1 MTYPQL
7 ALGLVAA
14 ALAVR
19 AVAEVVARRRGGRI
33 PLAPTVVA
41 AVALVVLTAVF
52 DNAMLAAGVDDYSRA
67 HASGLS
73 IGRAPVEDFSYPL
86 AMALLLPGLWELTRR
101 RTAATATEGP
111 RC

>member
-7 ALGLVAA
+7 ALGLGAC
-14 ALAVR
+14 ALVVR
-19 AVAEVVARRRGGRI
+19 TVAELVARRRGGAI
-33 PLAPTVVA
+33 PLAPTLLTA
-41 AVALVVLTAVF
+41 LALVVLTAVF
-52 DNAMLAAGVDDYSRA
+52 DNVMLAAGVDDYSRA

-101 RTAATATEGP
+101 RTRADRA
-111 RC
+111 